1 MIYQVLLGVSLPL
14 LIVLYYFFNINS
26 LLYHLS
32 IGFAMVIIA
41 VITSLIGMLTVAKSK
56 HNVLSR
62 LSPSLFIYAIIL
74 FLHTIAF
81 PGMNIFSSL
90 TPDASFQFKVV
101 AEFILVL
108 GLFTAVFDKSGKIS
122 LFLRV
127 VLSLLVSVPLVYLVL
142 TGSMPQMIV
151 NNTNTLFRVLA
162 QIFFIILY
170 IAIIYR
176 CAFSKNLECKLPIIF
191 TISMSLML
199 VSEFLFV
206 FNLSSSSIIY
216 YISPVMNYIALCIL
230 MFLVVKENLIN
241 PYNQLVKSLIKDKE
255 REMEL
260 YEELSEGYNRLSKS
274 QDIGK
279 VGTWELEIE
288 SHKIWA
294 SDQAFRIYG
303 LEIPDD
309 NIIDLKA
316 IQSMVVSNDRSTLDQ
331 ALTDLITLNKPY
343 NVTFMIVNGLGEEHY
358 INSVASLEVDKDGK
372 PIYVNGVIHDIS
384 ILKVEQEKLVYQSLH
399 DHLTGVYNRRFY
411 SEQRESFDLQ
421 EYLPTSVV
429 IIDINGLKI
438 VNDSFGHHIGNEV
451 LKRLGLVLEESIT
464 NKHDF
469 VARIGGDEFAIFLT
483 NTTHEE
489 AEILMQKVL
498 VRISKEKVG
507 NVTPSISYGIAT
519 RLDFNLNLDTILKQA
534 EDEMYLY
541 KISESNSVR
550 NKIIDALLTTL
561 YEKDYVSEEHSQRVS
576 DYAFFLAKAYGFTGK
591 KLNDVKTAGLLHDLG
606 KITISNEIL
615 NKKGKL
621 SDSEYRIIKTHPEKG
636 YKIIHSIGDMD
647 IIANYVYQHHEYYDG
662 KGYPKGLSGEDI
674 TLEARMIAIADAY
687 DAMTSFRDYKAQLSK
702 PEAIEELLRCKGT
715 QFDPKLTD
723 LFIKKVIK

>member
-1 MIYQVLLGVSLPL
+1 
-14 LIVLYYFFNINS
+14 
-26 LLYHLS
+26 
-32 IGFAMVIIA
+32 
-41 VITSLIGMLTVAKSK
+41 
-56 HNVLSR
+56 
-62 LSPSLFIYAIIL
+62 
-74 FLHTIAF
+74 
-81 PGMNIFSSL
+81 
-90 TPDASFQFKVV
+90 
-101 AEFILVL
+101 
-108 GLFTAVFDKSGKIS
+108 
-122 LFLRV
+122 
-127 VLSLLVSVPLVYLVL
+127 
-142 TGSMPQMIV
+142 
-151 NNTNTLFRVLA
+151 
-162 QIFFIILY
+162 
-170 IAIIYR
+170 
-176 CAFSKNLECKLPIIF
+176 
-191 TISMSLML
+191 
-199 VSEFLFV
+199 
-206 FNLSSSSIIY
+206 
-216 YISPVMNYIALCIL
+216 
-230 MFLVVKENLIN
+230 
-241 PYNQLVKSLIKDKE
+241 
-255 REMEL
+255 
-260 YEELSEGYNRLSKS
+260 
-274 QDIGK
+274 
-279 VGTWELEIE
+279 
-288 SHKIWA
+288 
-294 SDQAFRIYG
+294 
-303 LEIPDD
+303 
-309 NIIDLKA
+309 
-316 IQSMVVSNDRSTLDQ
+316 
-331 ALTDLITLNKPY
+331 
-343 NVTFMIVNGLGEEHY
+343 
-358 INSVASLEVDKDGK
+358 
-372 PIYVNGVIHDIS
+372 
-384 ILKVEQEKLVYQSLH
+384 
-399 DHLTGVYNRRFY
+399 
-411 SEQRESFDLQ
+411 
-421 EYLPTSVV
+421 VV